1 MAKKPT
7 TGGAKPKQKAA
18 PKRKSTAKPQRV
30 AASRPERRKLER
42 PVNESDFNAADAL
55 LKIIESPLV
64 IDLLAVGAT
73 AALAAITESR
83 SGRKSDPGYKNSRAL
98 KAAGKAAAAAMGRR
112 VATEFEEIKTAAKTA
127 SARKGS

>member
-7 TGGAKPKQKAA
+7 TGGDKPKKKKAS
-18 PKRKSTAKPQRV
+18 PKRKGSARPQR
-30 AASRPERRKLER
+30 AARSEHRKLDR
-42 PVNESDFNAADAL
+42 PVSESEFTAADAL
-55 LKIIESPLV
+55 LKLMESPLV
-64 IDLLAVGAT
+64 ADLLAVGAT

-83 SGRKSDPGYKNSRAL
+83 SGRKNDPDYKSSRAL

-112 VATEFEEIKTAAKTA
+112 VATEFEEIRSAAKTS